1 MSNSSEFFGGETSHA
16 RDDLTEDALNRVF
29 RSELRLPDQIGECY
43 PDLTISCRYGNRYY
57 KLASDGSLTACRV
70 NPDKDKGFVVID
82 VLPVPI
88 WPVRI
93 YREQRGEYFTGR
105 QWIQL
110 AWLSKDGE
118 MLYYIWDY
126 KSLAEP
132 KSCLTCLS
140 SVGYPITNGGV
151 VSRWITDIISSP
163 RNNIPDC
170 PCVTGYD
177 WVPNKGVTLWF
188 NENLQIIKEKDNKT
202 WETSKGHL
210 LHGDENMQNLGA
222 SHLCSSYP
230 VFGFCDSACLFS
242 MVAPDMPEFVD
253 FRPFIFL
260 DGPAN
265 TGKSFI
271 MRYMASQY
279 GNPRDLIMTGNRTKN
294 SFPAKCRKLG
304 RIPAFFDEVMP
315 DEHAEVVTLASG
327 RSRGGQRQDNTER
340 EEYGWE
346 CSIFCSGNYF
356 IDTSKV
362 GSRARILTVHFD
374 NGDKRKVFP
383 NIGEQYFRN
392 YTTNFNDNYGY
403 RASTFY
409 NYYLQQGGMKAF
421 RPLFDKNSSILQ
433 TVFRDN
439 PLTPKISHV
448 IAGII
453 ATSQMASQA
462 FNNTSESYP
471 LTIDLIRGFLHLDD
485 MATTE
490 ETLDPAQEVVNR
502 LMSFLASHPNNFF
515 TENDYDKKENASVIY
530 GKIARTKTDNRK
542 AVYFTLD
549 GFEAA
554 IKTIPNIQGS
564 VHALELLGRTDRLYR
579 GSGKT
584 KRLKVESRIGKYK
597 GPSVVLFLPE
607 SAEDEE

>member
-1 MSNSSEFFGGETSHA
+1 MPNSSEFLGSDTSHFREEFSEA
-16 RDDLTEDALNRVF
+16 ALNQAM
-29 RSELRLPDQIGECY
+29 RSELHLPEQVKECY
-43 PDLTISCRYGNRYY
+43 PDLAITCRYGNRFY
-57 KLASDGSLTACRV
+57 KQGDDGSLIACKATPGR
-70 NPDKDKGFVVID
+70 DKGFAVID
-82 VLPVPI
+82 VLPVPV
-88 WPVRI
+88 WPVRV

-118 MLYYIWDY
+118 LLYYTWDY

-132 KSCLTCLS
+132 KSCLACLS

-151 VSRWITDIISSP
+151 VSRWITDVISSP

-170 PCVTGYD
+170 ACVTGYD
-177 WVPNKGVTLWF
+177 WVPNKGVTLWH
-188 NENLQIIKEKDNKT
+188 NKNLQLVTERDNRT
-202 WETSKGHL
+202 WETSTLHL
-210 LHGDENMQNLGA
+210 LHGDENKQYLSA
-222 SHLCSSYP
+222 AHLCGTYS

-242 MVAPDMPEFVD
+242 LIAPDMPEFVD

-279 GNPRDLIMTGNRTKN
+279 GNPQKLIMTGNRTRN

-315 DEHAEVVTLASG
+315 EEHAEVVTLASG
-327 RSRGGQRQDNTER
+327 RSRGGQRQDNSER
-340 EEYGWE
+340 EEYTWE

-374 NGDKRKVFP
+374 SGDRRKVFP
-383 NIGEQYFRN
+383 DIGEQYFRN
-392 YTTNFNDNYGY
+392 YTANFNENHGY
-403 RASTFY
+403 RASRFY
-409 NYYLQQGGMKAF
+409 SYYLQLGGMKAF
-421 RPLFDKNSSILQ
+421 RPLFDKTTGILQ
-433 TVFRDN
+433 KTFQET

-448 IAGII
+448 LAGII

-462 FNNTSESYP
+462 FNITSEYYP
-471 LTIDLIRGFLHLDD
+471 LTIDLVRGFLHLDD

-490 ETLDPAQEVVNR
+490 ETLDPAQEVINR
-502 LMSFLASHPNNFF
+502 LMSFLASHPNNFI
-515 TENDYDKKENASVIY
+515 ENDYDKKENASVIY
-530 GKIARTKTDNRK
+530 GKIGRTKPEGRR

-554 IKTIPNIQGS
+554 IKTIPNVQGS
-564 VHALELLGRTDRLYR
+564 AHALALLGRTDRLYKGR
-579 GSGKT
+579 GKI

-597 GPSVVLFLPE
+597 GPSVVLYLPD
-607 SAEDEE
+607 STDDDE